1 MRARLYALRD
11 RVISTSSC
19 YEALPERSTRYAKV
33 GRKVGRV
40 KSRVGRLSVRPHRA
54 PRLFDAP
61 KIRQDIEAS
70 IERGHFANE
79 PFTLKDDE

>member
-1 MRARLYALRD
+1 VRARLYALRD

-19 YEALPERSTRYAKV
+19 YEALPERSNRYA
-33 GRKVGRV
+33 KVGRV